1 MRLLCAA
8 VTNDID
14 FIRANADFGGMI
26 ADRVSLERS
35 RASVSAALPGA
46 PKPAEVS
53 RQIGCH
59 TAVWLLLALMAN
71 LMFTVPN

>member
-8 VTNDID
+8 AASDID
-14 FIRANADFGGMI
+14 FIRGNADSGGMI

-35 RASVSAALPGA
+35 RGSVSAAPLGA
-46 PKPAEVS
+46 PRPAEVF

-59 TAVWLLLALMAN
+59 TAVWLLLALVAN

>member
-1 MRLLCAA
+1 
-8 VTNDID
+8 
-14 FIRANADFGGMI
+14 MI

-35 RASVSAALPGA
+35 RGSVSAAPLGA
-46 PKPAEVS
+46 PRPAEVF

-59 TAVWLLLALMAN
+59 TAVWLLLALVAN

>member
-1 MRLLCAA
+1 
-8 VTNDID
+8 
-14 FIRANADFGGMI
+14 MI

-35 RASVSAALPGA
+35 RASVSAALLGA